1 MGNRRDYLIPALF
14 SDFISCWGDGSMGTG
29 AWGWEHG
36 DGSNFPLSLSKKSVN
51 FEMLGR
57 DHMDRNNG
65 DIGIGAWGLEHGDG
79 SVGTGS
85 W

>member
-1 MGNRRDYLIPALF
+1 MRSVGIDH
-14 SDFISCWGDGSMGTG
+14 GDGSMGTG
-29 AWGWEHG
+29 SWRQEPG
-36 DGSNFPLSLSKKSVN
+36 DGSMGTGVWGNFFPVVFVKKSVN
-51 FEMLGR
+51 FEILGR
-57 DHMDRNNG
+57 DHMHRNNG